1 MQPVLDTAVEASQAP
16 VQGQSEQAPVG
27 LGRRGLGSD
36 VLPSV
41 VWAEAVPPRH
51 RHSLPADLQRG
62 GTVQSAMADRHLE
75 VVGRHWPR
83 RLLAAVAGVGLT
95 AALVAV
101 IAQHQQRQRAAEQ
114 ARHSQPL
121 PRRIAALGRV
131 EPLDRVVKLSVPAS
145 LSSDAV
151 RELRVKEG
159 QQVSRGQV
167 LAVMDSAE
175 SLDRSVREA
184 QAAVQV
190 AERKLTAQASVISR
204 YRAELAQAEVEL
216 RRYSQLY
223 AQGASSAEVRDRRIT
238 IESTSRANLEQALRD
253 EATLR
258 AELEEK
264 RATLARDQ
272 AELAKAL
279 IRAPF
284 SGTVFKINAYPGDKV
299 GDDGILELGDSSRM
313 GVIAEVY
320 QTDRVG
326 ISLGQGAV
334 ISADGFPGKQ
344 MKGKVVEIA
353 RQVSRQT
360 VFSGQAGENLDRR
373 VFEVKIGLGPEA
385 AAVASAINYLQ
396 VNVLFDPL
404 TPEQLRAQ
412 RQRLDLLVEQ
422 QRREQRGLSQPSPR

>member
-1 MQPVLDTAVEASQAP
+1 MTEGRPGEA
-16 VQGQSEQAPVG
+16 
-27 LGRRGLGSD
+27 GR
-36 VLPSV
+36 
-41 VWAEAVPPRH
+41 A
-51 RHSLPADLQRG
+51 
-62 GTVQSAMADRHLE
+62 
-75 VVGRHWPR
+75 WPR
-83 RLLAAVAGVGLT
+83 WLVPGLAALALAGVGLGVV
-95 AALVAV
+95 L
-101 IAQHQQRQRAAEQ
+101 QQQQRRQAEQ

-145 LSSDAV
+145 LSNDAV

-159 QQVSRGQV
+159 QQVSKGQV

-184 QAAVQV
+184 QAALQV

-204 YRAELAQAEVEL
+204 TRAELAQAQVEL

-238 IESTSRANLEQALRD
+238 LESTARANLEQAERD
-253 EATLR
+253 QATLA
-258 AELEEK
+258 AEREER

-272 AELAKAL
+272 AELAKAM

-284 SGTVFKINAYPGDKV
+284 AGTVFKINAYPGDKV

-320 QTDRVG
+320 QTDRGG
-326 ISLGQGAV
+326 ITLGQRAV

-344 MKGKVVEIA
+344 MEGQVVEIA

-373 VFEVKIGLGPEA
+373 VFEVKIGLAPEA

-396 VNVLFDPL
+396 VNVLFQPL
-404 TPEQLRAQ
+404 SPEQLREQ
-412 RQRLDLLVEQ
+412 RQRLEQLVEQ
-422 QRREQRGLSQPSPR
+422 QRREQSGLSRPSPR